1 MDSLD
6 NDTTNL
12 IIKQIPVLERLQ
24 IYKVLNI
31 PRPTQFQ
38 VSSELI
44 ASKNFRGNEGLIM
57 LAIETGEYEPCVQAI
72 LMLSRNNNP
81 PTQWEDD
88 VRSYMED
95 LGDPLLCAH
104 EVVTRVIH
112 LYPTFTLASIRM
124 KYHLWNFNEYVMDEQ
139 RIRRHRST
147 A

>member
-44 ASKNFRGNEGLIM
+44 TSKNFRGNEGLIM
-57 LAIETGEYEPCVQAI
+57 LAMETAECEPCVQAI
-72 LMLSRNNNP
+72 LMLTRIHAPQFDDDELSIE
-81 PTQWEDD
+81 EDD

-95 LGDPLLCAH
+95 LGDEDDRRH
-104 EVVTRVIH
+104 YVTGYLYSIIH
-112 LYPTFTLASIRM
+112 LTS
-124 KYHLWNFNEYVMDEQ
+124 
-139 RIRRHRST
+139 RHCMI
-147 A
+147 